1 MNKRHLIHRFSVLL
15 ALPALLLGAAAMAGA
30 DERPAPESRL
40 RVESGTH
47 ELLRRER
54 AVVRVAVG
62 NPELAEV
69 NVINRR
75 ELLVTGKSIGETS
88 LLIWPQ
94 GAEQPERLRL
104 EVTPPKLGEPEPDPE
119 LAGATISP
127 GQGLRGPIPNLMAHR
142 RAKRQARA
150 GGEEEVVDAS
160 VVTMETQV
168 LTEIKI
174 AEVSRRTAQRYG
186 FNFARN
192 IRNTTGGVFGPGS
205 LNGIEGGQGQ
215 GFTIESSLVPLNN
228 AFNLVLGDASDGI
241 LGVLSLLESQGMA
254 RTLAEPSLTATSGQT
269 ASFLAGGEF
278 PVPVAQGGA
287 TAGSI
292 TVEFKEFGVR
302 LNLTPTIL
310 SRDRISLK
318 VAPEVSELDF
328 TAGIEVGGTSVP
340 ALTTRR
346 TDTTVELGDG
356 ESFVISG
363 LVSSNQIN
371 DLSKLPWLGDVPIL
385 GAFFK
390 SAERSREERE
400 LIMVVTPHLVR
411 PIGRNAELPKLPG
424 ADEDGY
430 KPRFDQFLFQE
441 RGDYDQSSFGFSR

>member
-1 MNKRHLIHRFSVLL
+1 MKTRHLIHRLSALL
-15 ALPALLLGAAAMAGA
+15 LLPVLLLGAPALAGA
-30 DERPAPESRL
+30 EESSAPENRL

-62 NPELAEV
+62 NSELAEV

-75 ELLVTGKSIGETS
+75 ELLVTGKSVGQTS
-88 LLIWPQ
+88 LLIWSQ
-94 GAEQPERLRL
+94 GAKDPQRLRL
-104 EVTPPKLGEPEPDPE
+104 EVTPQALGEREPDPD
-119 LAGATISP
+119 LAKASISP
-127 GQGLRGPIPNLMAHR
+127 GQGLRGPLPNLMAHR
-142 RAKRQARA
+142 RAKSRARA
-150 GGEEEVVDAS
+150 GGEDEVVDDS
-160 VVTMETQV
+160 VVAMETQV

-186 FNFARN
+186 FNFSRN
-192 IRNTTGGVFGPGS
+192 IGNTTGGVFAPGS
-205 LNGIEGGQGQ
+205 LGGIEGGQGE
-215 GFTIESSLVPLNN
+215 GFTINSNIVPLNN

-241 LGVLSLLESQGMA
+241 LGVLSLLESKGMA

-287 TAGSI
+287 SAGGI

-310 SRDRISLK
+310 SRDRIALK

-346 TDTTVELGDG
+346 TDTSVELGDG

-371 DLSKLPWLGDVPIL
+371 DLSKLPWLGDIPIL

-411 PIGRNAELPKLPG
+411 PIGRNADLPRLPG
-424 ADEDGY
+424 VDEDEY
-430 KPRFDQFLFQE
+430 DPRFDQFIFQE
-441 RGDYDQSSFGFSR
+441 RGEFDQSSFGFSR